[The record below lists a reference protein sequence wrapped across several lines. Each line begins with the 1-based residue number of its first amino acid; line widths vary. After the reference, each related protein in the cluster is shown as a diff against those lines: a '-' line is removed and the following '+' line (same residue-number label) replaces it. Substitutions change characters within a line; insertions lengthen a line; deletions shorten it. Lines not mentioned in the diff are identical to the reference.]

1 MRTRTRVPS
10 NIFDYRRCKVRERES
25 FDVTAY
31 LLGDVNAAL
40 VSGKGDGEKAV
51 GEKPLRAKGM
61 E

>member
-1 MRTRTRVPS
+1 M
-10 NIFDYRRCKVRERES
+10 RERES